1 MKRYRYEALTADG
14 GTTSGEIQA
23 AGELDALEKL
33 SARGLEPFE
42 IRPIANSLFEGI
54 KRRSG
59 PLRLVD
65 YVELYRGLAQMVS
78 AGAPLLEALETIEE
92 STERPQLAAVV
103 RELHDLVRGGTKL
116 AEAMRMTG
124 KFPEAHIATV
134 TAAEESGKLDKALY
148 SMATAVDQLKD
159 LYAKVKEAM
168 TYPLLILALT
178 VGISY
183 YLLTRLVPK
192 ILGQFM
198 EIGLQQVPGPTKV
211 TMAVADFLNRYGLI
225 LVVLIVGLIYLFG
238 VWARTPQGRRTLDA
252 FKLKAKLIGP
262 ITKKI
267 ALVQF
272 GQTLGFLYEHGVS
285 LNEALSIAGK
295 ASGNVL
301 VEEAAE
307 RVRARLE
314 AGMTLSEA
322 LADDKEIFTPKFV
335 AAARIGER
343 SANLADPFYAAA
355 RNYNQDAM
363 LQAGGLSKVLEPI
376 LLVFLAVIV
385 GAIMLSIFLP
395 MYDLMDQL
403 RQTR

>member
-1 MKRYRYEALTADG
+1 MKRYRYEAVTPDG
-14 GTTSGEIQA
+14 TVTRGEIAA
-23 AGELDALEKL
+23 AGEVDALNQLTAK
-33 SARGLEPFE
+33 GLEPYE
-42 IRPIANSLFEGI
+42 IAPVASSFLEGL
-54 KRRSG
+54 KRRSN
-59 PLRLVD
+59 PLRLAD

-78 AGAPLLEALETIEE
+78 AGSPLLEALETIEE
-92 STERPQLAAVV
+92 STERPQLSSVAN
-103 RELHDLVRGGTKL
+103 ELYQAVRGGTKL

-148 SMATAVDQLKD
+148 SLAEAVDQLKD
-159 LYAKVKEAM
+159 LYAKIKEAM
-168 TYPLLILALT
+168 TYPLLIMALT

-192 ILGQFM
+192 ILNQFM
-198 EIGLQQVPGPTKV
+198 EIGLQEVPGPTKV
-211 TMAVADFLNRYGLI
+211 TMAVAGFLNHYGP
-225 LVVLIVGLIYLFG
+225 VLIVAVVGAAYLFR
-238 VWARTPQGRRTLDA
+238 VWARTPQGRRTLDT
-252 FKLKAKLIGP
+252 FKIKAKLIGP
-262 ITKKI
+262 IAKKI

-272 GQTLGFLYEHGVS
+272 AQTLGFLYEHGVN

-295 ASGNVL
+295 ASGNL
-301 VEEAAE
+301 LIEEAAE
-307 RVRARLE
+307 RARNRLE
-314 AGMTLSEA
+314 AGMTL
-322 LADDKEIFTPKFV
+322 ADSLREDKQLFTPKLV

-343 SANLADPFYAAA
+343 SADLASPLYAAA
-355 RNYNQDAM
+355 KNYNQEAM